1 MKTTLYMAMSLNGF
15 IAKENDDT
23 PWSKTVWNNYYKIA
37 REFKA
42 VVLGRRTYEIMKK
55 VNEFEKIGNPFI
67 VVVTRKNIAN
77 NSNFVFVSSP
87 KEALKILKEKGFT
100 NIMIGGGGRLNSSFI
115 KENLIDE
122 IILDIEPQIFGKGI
136 KLFAKDDFYSKLKL
150 IDLNRKQEIVQL
162 HYRVLK

>member
-67 VVVTRKNIAN
+67 VVVTRENIAN